1 MIDEGAT
8 TIWERWEGYD
18 ASGMPSQSHNHYSKG
33 AVVGF
38 LHQYTA
44 GIRPL
49 EPGYRRFA
57 VRPVPT
63 GRLDWAEAT
72 HESPYGRIRSS
83 WHRDGDRIVLEVEV
97 PPGTL
102 CEVTPPGGA
111 TVLVTSGSHRF

>member
-38 LHQYTA
+38 LHRFTA

-49 EPGYRRFA
+49 DPGYRRFA
-57 VRPVPT
+57 VAPVPSD
-63 GRLDWAEAT
+63 RLEWAEAT
-72 HESPYGRIRSS
+72 HESAYGRIRSA
-83 WHRDGDRIVLEVEV
+83 WRRDGDRVLLEVDV
-97 PPGTL
+97 PPGTE
-102 CEVTPPGGA
+102 CEITPPGGA
-111 TVLVTSGSHRF
+111 AVTVGPGVHSF